1 MENIDKLCWKY
12 MKQGVSFVAG
22 FFLIGLFV
30 LQVSNLRSLLIPL
43 IISAVYALVIE
54 IADAQVWKYIAKD
67 APDSISNF
75 FIGVSAF
82 RMLSALAVLFIYYFI
97 YGRNSML
104 VFFLVF
110 VVFYVIILIH
120 HTAFFR
126 NHTNMTE

>member
-1 MENIDKLCWKY
+1 

-54 IADAQVWKYIAKD
+54 IADAQVWKYIAKA